1 MGIKIKR
8 ILFVACVLIGLLLIS
23 FYCFYRYKNGR
34 RTDPCTKPIINAFY
48 DKKKDTSSFYAV
60 VCSDYDD
67 LGLEKGQQI
76 LVIRD
81 EMDTSNITFSKNTKL
96 RIVCGTVL
104 DELEIVNI
112 VASGEVLDADMPP
125 ELIDWR
131 R

>member
-1 MGIKIKR
+1 MKR
-8 ILFVACVLIGLLLIS
+8 ILQAVMFIILTLLIV
-23 FYCFYRYKNGR
+23 FYIYHHYKNGR
-34 RTDPCTKPIINAFY
+34 PTGPCTKPIINAFY

-131 R
+131 Y